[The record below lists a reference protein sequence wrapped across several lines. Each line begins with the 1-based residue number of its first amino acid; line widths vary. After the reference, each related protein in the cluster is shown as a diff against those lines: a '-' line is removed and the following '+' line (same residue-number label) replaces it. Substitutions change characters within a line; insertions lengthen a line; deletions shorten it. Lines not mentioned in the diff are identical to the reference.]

1 LRIPSNNLLFWFF
14 FLSFLKP
21 LSILPLEPG
30 FVNFAYFINACQQLN
45 TYLIVV
51 RRSPFQLINV
61 TIIK

>member
-1 LRIPSNNLLFWFF
+1 M
-14 FLSFLKP
+14 
-21 LSILPLEPG
+21 LPLEPG
-30 FVNFAYFINACQQLN
+30 FVNFAYFINTCQQLN